1 MKNKYTFKTK
11 RDTRKRENFKVLK
24 DKYYKEL
31 FKLLDL

>member
-11 RDTRKRENFKVLK
+11 QETRKRENFKVLK

-31 FKLLDL
+31 IKLLEL